1 MKSWA
6 YALIGL
12 FLLAASATAED
23 NILKNGSFNKGRMN
37 WDMGP
42 GMRVIDIPDG
52 AGHSNKVLEVELD
65 KNKLRV
71 LSVNL
76 DTKSKTKALVIAFR
90 IKPQPGYVSAV
101 PEGHQLTVRMHR
113 PGGSTFSSRAIAP
126 TGDWQ
131 DVKWNFSDLKNTRGF
146 TFSIE
151 IHPGAG
157 TVLLDDVVIQEL

>member
-6 YALIGL
+6 FALVGL
-12 FLLAASATAED
+12 LLLASAATAED

-52 AGHSNKVLEVELD
+52 VGPSNKVLEVELD
-65 KNKLRV
+65 KNKIRV
-71 LSVNL
+71 LSVKL

-90 IKPQPGYVSAV
+90 IKPQPGYVSTM

-113 PGGSTFSSRAIAP
+113 PGGSTFSSRAMES
-126 TGDWQ
+126 TGGWQ
-131 DVKWNFSDLKNTRGF
+131 DVKWNFADLKNARDF